1 MSRAKQKG
9 TSFERDLCK
18 GFTKHL
24 GVTVDRVVLHGRE
37 DEGDIHVPTGRG
49 VLVVEAK
56 NRQKMSLAE
65 WVDEA
70 HAEAAHCD
78 RKRTTLAGVVIHK
91 RRGKG
96 QFLDQY
102 VTMTV
107 ADLLT
112 ILGRE

>member
-1 MSRAKQKG
+1 MSAQKRKG
-9 TSFERDLCK
+9 TAFETVVAR
-18 GFTKHL
+18 GFSEAL
-24 GVTVDRVVLHGRE
+24 GIPVDRVVLHGRD
-37 DEGDIHVPTGRG
+37 DEGDVHVPTGRG

-96 QFLDQY
+96 KFLDQY

-112 ILGRE
+112 ILGEK